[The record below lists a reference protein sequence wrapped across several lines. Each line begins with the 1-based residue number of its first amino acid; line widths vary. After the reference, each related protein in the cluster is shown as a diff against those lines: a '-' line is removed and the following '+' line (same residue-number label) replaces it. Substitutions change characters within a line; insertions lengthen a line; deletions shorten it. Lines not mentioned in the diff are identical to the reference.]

1 MRAARYETSTWRQ
14 PAGHLRRAAVRA
26 ARRGVRRARRRALE
40 RCFNW
45 TGLLIE
51 ADPSN
56 AERLLRSDR
65 RAKKVHAAVCNETG
79 VAMFQKGGNAAT
91 GHVVLGTSASS
102 SVASAA
108 GPRPPN
114 LHAVQCRSLTNLMR
128 EAGLERANFLCD
140 AHPPSRPPSGA
151 WAGLAAL
158 DVEGAEPTVLEQV
171 DPRVFDVAIV
181 EVRALSD
188 AALDRVHQRLV
199 GGGLRRLTHISP
211 CMSRVYAS
219 RAIHA
224 ALGAAPVP
232 SMRRAGRAETS
243 HHHERLGRPRFERV
257 RRRSADAGEARA
269 DVADGLYAMNECAVA
284 ESRSNGGVDFM
295 LLPTLALA
303 HRANGVPRSY
313 VEFPPRAG
321 PDAPSDVRLL
331 RNCLGWTDASA
342 ASPGELGPATLRAL
356 SGGFLA
362 ATVSDDLAADCAARV
377 DSPWR
382 GAVQPHRRVLSAHP
396 RPPGRVRPCRPRP
409 AGQHALGAVSARSRR
424 GLGAISSAMCV

>member
-140 AHPPSRPPSGA
+140 AQHAAHARARAAASRPALPPSRPPSDA

-171 DPRVFDVAIV
+171 DPGVFDVAIV

-232 SMRRAGRAETS
+232 SMRRAGRAEPS
-243 HHHERLGRPRFERV
+243 HHHERLGRARFVVCLLLICFPGQRDALLCV
-257 RRRSADAGEARA
+257 ARS
-269 DVADGLYAMNECAVA
+269 
-284 ESRSNGGVDFM
+284 
-295 LLPTLALA
+295 LA
-303 HRANGVPRSY
+303 HV
-313 VEFPPRAG
+313 
-321 PDAPSDVRLL
+321 
-331 RNCLGWTDASA
+331 
-342 ASPGELGPATLRAL
+342 
-356 SGGFLA
+356 
-362 ATVSDDLAADCAARV
+362 
-377 DSPWR
+377 
-382 GAVQPHRRVLSAHP
+382 
-396 RPPGRVRPCRPRP
+396 
-409 AGQHALGAVSARSRR
+409 
-424 GLGAISSAMCV
+424 